1 MTDLRPHRIP
11 NRHCWPRSTG
21 STAFPAAPSPLET
34 IRPILVSSSTEG
46 GVARPMR
53 DEDETMKIRT
63 PVDRHRTVRLLSAL
77 AGLSVALGAC
87 TYTSEEV
94 ATASVPDDYRL
105 RHPIAIQ
112 EADRSVVIF
121 VGHARGGLSAPQRA
135 DVMGLADI
143 WLHEGTGAITADM
156 PVGTPNARAAADSLH
171 EIQALLSAA
180 GVPPRGIV
188 VRNYH
193 PDDPRQMATIRLNYP
208 KISAVV
214 GPCGLW
220 PEDLGP
226 SVKDKGYFE
235 NKPYYNF
242 GCAYQR
248 NMAAMID
255 NPSDLVQP
263 RTETPAYTIRR
274 TEAFEKYRK
283 GTATATN
290 YPDADKAK
298 LSDAGK

>member
-1 MTDLRPHRIP
+1 MTATL
-11 NRHCWPRSTG
+11 
-21 STAFPAAPSPLET
+21 
-34 IRPILVSSSTEG
+34 
-46 GVARPMR
+46 
-53 DEDETMKIRT
+53 
-63 PVDRHRTVRLLSAL
+63 PVDRKRAFRIAGAL
-77 AGLSVALGAC
+77 VGLAVVLGAC
-87 TYTSEEV
+87 THTDDV
-94 ATASVPDDYRL
+94 TTTASVPDDYRL

-283 GTATATN
+283 GTATATT